1 MRIEGGESRGRT
13 LQAPRGETTRPTDGR
28 TREMLFN
35 SLGDR
40 VVGAAVLD
48 CYAGSGAVG
57 LEALSRGASW
67 CVFIENDHG
76 ALRALRANI
85 KALGFSDRA
94 QVWEANV
101 RTSLEKLMEDG
112 RHFDLV
118 FADPPFTHPT
128 ETQEFCRRM
137 DLAEG
142 LVRNENAS
150 GLVILQ
156 HHRKATLNEMAH
168 FRVWKQK
175 KAGESVLAFL
185 EPNGRSGPE
194 ASLAAPE
201 ALGSGL

>member
-1 MRIEGGESRGRT
+1 
-13 LQAPRGETTRPTDGR
+13 
-28 TREMLFN
+28 MLFN

-85 KALGFSDRA
+85 KALGFSDRT

-101 RTSLEKLMEDG
+101 RTSLEKLVEDG

-128 ETQEFCRRM
+128 ETHEFCRRM
-137 DLAEG
+137 DLAEE
-142 LVRNENAS
+142 LVRGENGS

-156 HHRKATLNEMAH
+156 HHRKATLNGMAH
-168 FRVWKQK
+168 FRVRKEK

-185 EPNGRSGPE
+185 EPSQDASGV
-194 ASLAAPE
+194 E
-201 ALGSGL
+201 ALVSQDGAQ